1 MNYPVWNLDIF
12 GGGLLIALIAVFHV
26 YISHFAVGGGLFL
39 VLTEM
44 KGYREDNPSI
54 IEYVRKHAK
63 FFLLITM
70 VAGSMTGV
78 GIWFTIALLNPS
90 ATSTLI
96 HYYVFGWATEW
107 VFFLLEIISLFIYA
121 YTFGR
126 LGRKTHLLMGWIYF
140 GAAWMSLFIINGII
154 DLMLTPG
161 NWVQNHNFWSG
172 FFNPTFWP
180 SLFFRTFLALMIAGL
195 FGLLT
200 STRLKDRELR
210 HKMVRHCALYLLIP
224 FFLLLASAWWYKAA
238 LPLELQAML
247 FQTMPEMKPFITGF
261 IYLSVLLMAGGLL
274 MAVRIPRCLSCT
286 AAIVLLII
294 GQLYMGCFEFMR
306 EGGRRPYIIRNY
318 MYSNSIHTKDLA
330 SVQKQGVLKSAK
342 WVQEKKVTSDNLL
355 QSGHELY
362 NLLCLPCHS
371 IGGPLNDIKKVTKN
385 FTPWGLANM
394 IGAIDRFHPYMPPF
408 PGNRLEAKALA
419 AYIAT
424 ELNGRHNADRPVTIQ
439 STAKLD
445 MPTFNPKKDS
455 YVLLSWTDMGMQ
467 AMTDTSNE
475 WMILPPG
482 VNLHALLIKRDES
495 PEIITDDV
503 RITYAIDPA
512 FSDPSAQIP
521 FWKNSKQLFG
531 KKFAKNTGLSGNGLS
546 GTMQSGDDDF
556 HADLLPVVPYPTD
569 GGYMPYPSMTITA
582 TDMKGTI
589 LARTKTVVPTATE
602 MGCNNCHGGLWRVNG
617 QAGISTATAG
627 NILKVHDRLSGTS
640 LSKQASSG
648 KPVLCQKCHADSR
661 FGRKGDGK
669 QLNMSASIHGF
680 HANFLAPQGADA
692 CTACHPAGELG
703 ASRSFRGIHHSLDL
717 NCTNCHGSLADH
729 AISLLKA
736 EAKAGKKR
744 ARVLMQ
750 HLKPEM
756 TATAKDIKPRKPW
769 INEPDCLNC
778 HKDYE
783 QPDDDTTFNQ
793 WTAGSDDLFRNRT
806 DEAGIVPCSACH
818 NSMHAL
824 YPATN
829 PYGKDLDNRQPLQYQ
844 KKPFPMGANK
854 GCAVCHTVVMDEE
867 LHHPNML
874 HEFRNQ

>member
-1 MNYPVWNLDIF
+1 MNYPVWSLDVF

-39 VLTEM
+39 VLTEL
-44 KGYREDNPSI
+44 KGYREENPSI
-54 IEYVRKHAK
+54 IEYVKKHAK
-63 FFLLITM
+63 FFLLVTM

-78 GIWFTIALLNPS
+78 GIWLTIALLNPS

-96 HYYVFGWATEW
+96 HYYVFAWATEW

-126 LGRKTHLLMGWIYF
+126 LGRKTHLFMGWIYF
-140 GAAWMSLFIINGII
+140 GSAWMSLFIINGII

-161 NWVQNHNFWSG
+161 SWVVNHNFWAG
-172 FFNPTFWP
+172 FFNPSFWP

-200 STRLKDRELR
+200 STRLQDKKLR
-210 HKMVRHCALYLLIP
+210 HRMVRHCAMYLLIP
-224 FFLLLASAWWYKAA
+224 FVLLIGSAWWYRAA
-238 LPLELQAML
+238 LPADLRVML

-261 IYLSVLLMAGGLL
+261 VYLSVLLMAGGLL
-274 MAVRIPRCLSCT
+274 MAVRIPRAMGCT
-286 AAIVLLII
+286 AAVILLII

-318 MYSNSIHTKDLA
+318 MYSNSIPKKDLET
-330 SVQKQGVLKSAK
+330 VRKKGVLQYAK
-342 WVQEKKVTSDNLL
+342 WVRQKKVTKDNLL

-394 IGAIDRFHPYMPPF
+394 VGAIDRFHPYMPPF
-408 PGNRLEAKALA
+408 PGNRLEAKAVA
-419 AYIAT
+419 TYIAS
-424 ELNGRHNADRPVTIQ
+424 ELNGRQEAAQPVEIK
-439 STAKLD
+439 STAKVTTPPFD
-445 MPTFNPKKDS
+445 AGKDE

-467 AMTDTSNE
+467 AMTDASNQ
-475 WMILPPG
+475 WLMLPPG

-495 PEIITDDV
+495 PEIITDGV
-503 RITYAIDPA
+503 RITYAIDPD
-512 FSDPSAQIP
+512 FRDPAGQID
-521 FWKNSKQLFG
+521 FWKNSQQLFG
-531 KKFAKNTGLSGNGLS
+531 KKFRKNTGITGNGLI
-546 GTMQSGDDDF
+546 GIMQSGDDDF
-556 HADLLPVVPYPTD
+556 HADLLPVVPYPTT
-569 GGYMPYPSMTITA
+569 GGYMPYPSMTLTA
-582 TDMKGTI
+582 SDVKGKV
-589 LARTKTVVPTATE
+589 LARTKVVVPTATE
-602 MGCNNCHGGLWRVNG
+602 MGCNNCHGGLWRVDG
-617 QAGISTATAG
+617 RAGISTITAG
-627 NILKVHDRLSGTS
+627 NILKIHDRLSATH
-640 LSKQASSG
+640 LSAQAASG

-661 FGRKGDGK
+661 FGEKGNDK
-669 QLNMSASIHGF
+669 VLNMSAAIHGF

-692 CTACHPAGELG
+692 CTACHPAGENG
-703 ASRSFRGIHHSLDL
+703 ATRGFRGIHHSLDL

-729 AISLLKA
+729 ALSLLKA
-736 EAKAGKKR
+736 EEKAGKQR
-744 ARVLMQ
+744 ATVLMQ
-750 HLKPEM
+750 HLQPEM
-756 TATAKDIKPRKPW
+756 VAKADDVKPRRPW

-778 HKDYE
+778 HKDFE

-793 WTAGSDDLFRNRT
+793 WTTGEDELFRNRT

-824 YPATN
+824 YPAAN
-829 PYGKDLDNRQPLQYQ
+829 PYGENLDNRQPMQYQ
-844 KKPFPMGANK
+844 KSPLPMGSNK
-854 GCAVCHTVVMDEE
+854 GCAVCHTMVPDEE

-874 HEFRNQ
+874 RAFRNQ